1 MNDAQSN
8 CVQSKVWLPD
18 VVGKGYGRFWKFK
31 GRYRVVKGSRASKKS
46 KTTAI
51 NFITKLVEHPNAN
64 LLVVRKTFRTL
75 SSSCFSDLRWAINRL
90 HLTEYFNCTTSPL
103 EIKYIPTGQVI
114 YFRGLDDPLKIAS
127 ISVPKGSLCWVWIE
141 EAYEINETDFNFID
155 ESIRGEVSDDLWKQI
170 TLTFNPWNEHSW
182 LKKRFFDCPDN
193 TDKLTIT
200 TTYEC
205 NEWLDDADRALFE
218 RMKIERPERYRVAGL
233 GNWGSPEGT
242 VFTRFK
248 VDRFNLDVI
257 RKKDKSLAAFGLDF
271 GFTTD
276 PTALFCGII
285 CPDEKRIYVFDE
297 MYEKGLINS
306 KIAYKINQMGFQN
319 EEIFA
324 DSSEPKSLEELR
336 SDLTCPIRR
345 IFGVKKGPDSVRNGI
360 QCVQS
365 YEIIIN
371 PLCVNFIREIEN
383 YCWAKNRAG
392 ELTGEPVDF
401 DNHLMDAMRYAIMS
415 LHSRVLLS
423 SHDPSFSSA
432 DIY

>member
-1 MNDAQSN
+1 M
-8 CVQSKVWLPD
+8 
-18 VVGKGYGRFWKFK
+18 
-31 GRYRVVKGSRASKKS
+31 
-46 KTTAI
+46 
-51 NFITKLVEHPNAN
+51 
-64 LLVVRKTFRTL
+64 
-75 SSSCFSDLRWAINRL
+75 
-90 HLTEYFNCTTSPL
+90 
-103 EIKYIPTGQVI
+103 
-114 YFRGLDDPLKIAS
+114 
-127 ISVPKGSLCWVWIE
+127 
-141 EAYEINETDFNFID
+141 
-155 ESIRGEVSDDLWKQI
+155 
-170 TLTFNPWNEHSW
+170 
-182 LKKRFFDCPDN
+182 
-193 TDKLTIT
+193 T

-324 DSSEPKSLEELR
+324 DSSEPKSLEELA
-336 SDLTCPIRR
+336 T
-345 IFGVKKGPDSVRNGI
+345 
-360 QCVQS
+360 
-365 YEIIIN
+365 
-371 PLCVNFIREIEN
+371 
-383 YCWAKNRAG
+383 
-392 ELTGEPVDF
+392 
-401 DNHLMDAMRYAIMS
+401 
-415 LHSRVLLS
+415 
-423 SHDPSFSSA
+423 
-432 DIY
+432 